1 MRNSTSLLDTNK
13 DGSTPPT
20 DTTETTWQKESTIE
34 QKSESKHENV
44 QESNSQPIESKKDE
58 MDKLINIMQNV
69 VNQPGFE
76 FLAGTTKLN
85 GKPAVLRG
93 EINTA
98 DKRERWLYDVMM
110 ENWRERPG
118 EGAESKSGSVE
129 EMVGKIKGGIFSV
142 KARKVS
148 GGTKGGEGFDL
159 VTDGCEAQKT
169 REEFVSTVMHHK
181 DDKHEIFI
189 IGDVGDGKMSKEDMI
204 DIATLPRTADHE
216 EISPEQNDKSK
227 GCGVSEKDEN
237 ELDEITGEEI
247 VSVDSSKNAND
258 ALEEVFAESRQDTSS
273 SVFLG
278 KGPPPQ
284 AAGGKDESVTGN
296 IASHDITYPSQAIIT
311 EPSPSMASD
320 NEADVTKDE
329 IKDGDTKYPSESNEL
344 REQYASKDT
353 DDDNVLLI
361 GTCDHE
367 FGSERERERTSET
380 SEGNEM
386 FDTLSNEPTE
396 SGAVNVRFD
405 GENVES
411 VNDEAKKNLYIKN
424 TKQEGVVE
432 EYKVL
437 KQTVSSDTPH
447 AESEITNVEQ
457 VSEVTADFESGTKSE
472 KSSLDDRTSEGQGS
486 IYDSLIEQDLN
497 SENLHYPNTKE
508 SLDTPLDGSPD
519 TEEKHT
525 PN

>member
-20 DTTETTWQKESTIE
+20 DTTETTWQKESTTE

-129 EMVGKIKGGIFSV
+129 EVVGKIKGGIFSV

-159 VTDGCEAQKT
+159 VTDDCEAQKT

-216 EISPEQNDKSK
+216 ETSPERNDKSK

-237 ELDEITGEEI
+237 EVEEITGEEI
-247 VSVDSSKNAND
+247 VSVDGPEN
-258 ALEEVFAESRQDTSS
+258 RQDTSS

-284 AAGGKDESVTGN
+284 AAGGKDEGVTGN

-311 EPSPSMASD
+311 ELSPSMASD
-320 NEADVTKDE
+320 IEADVTKN
-329 IKDGDTKYPSESNEL
+329 DGDTKYPSESNEL

-353 DDDNVLLI
+353 DDDVLLL

-367 FGSERERERTSET
+367 VGSQSERTSET
-380 SEGNEM
+380 SEGNM
-386 FDTLSNEPTE
+386 FDTLSNEPTQ
-396 SGAVNVRFD
+396 SGTANVRLD

-411 VNDEAKKNLYIKN
+411 ASDEAKKNLYIKN

-437 KQTVSSDTPH
+437 KQTVSVDTTH
-447 AESEITNVEQ
+447 ADSEIKNVEK

-472 KSSLDDRTSEGQGS
+472 KSSLDDRTSEGQGG
-486 IYDSLIEQDLN
+486 IYDSLIEQDLT
-497 SENLHYPNTKE
+497 SENLHNHNSKE
-508 SLDTPLDGSPD
+508 SLDTPSDESSA

-525 PN
+525 PNEM

>member
-1 MRNSTSLLDTNK
+1 MYNSTSLLDASK

-20 DTTETTWQKESTIE
+20 DTTEITWQKESTTE
-34 QKSESKHENV
+34 RKSESKLENL

-76 FLAGTTKLN
+76 FLTGTTKLN

-129 EMVGKIKGGIFSV
+129 EMVGKIKGGVFSV

-159 VTDGCEAQKT
+159 VADGCEAQKT

-189 IGDVGDGKMSKEDMI
+189 IGDVDDGKMSKEDMI

-216 EISPEQNDKSK
+216 ETSPEQNDKSK

-237 ELDEITGEEI
+237 ELDDISGEEI
-247 VSVDSSKNAND
+247 VSVDGSESAND
-258 ALEEVFAESRQDTSS
+258 ALEEVVAESRLDTSS
-273 SVFLG
+273 SAFLG
-278 KGPPPQ
+278 KGRPPL
-284 AAGGKDESVTGN
+284 AEEGKDESVTGN

-320 NEADVTKDE
+320 NEADVTKN
-329 IKDGDTKYPSESNEL
+329 DGDTKYLSESNEL

-353 DDDNVLLI
+353 DDDVLLL
-361 GTCDHE
+361 GTFDHE
-367 FGSERERERTSET
+367 VGLQSEPF
-380 SEGNEM
+380 EGNKM
-386 FDTLSNEPTE
+386 FDTLCNEPTV
-396 SGAVNVRFD
+396 SGAVNVRLD

-411 VNDEAKKNLYIKN
+411 VNDEAKENLYIKN
-424 TKQEGVVE
+424 TEQEDVVE

-437 KQTVSSDTPH
+437 KQTVSVDTTH
-447 AESEITNVEQ
+447 AQSEVKNVEQ
-457 VSEVTADFESGTKSE
+457 VSEVTAGFESGTKSE

-486 IYDSLIEQDLN
+486 IYDSLIEQDLT
-497 SENLHYPNTKE
+497 SENLHNPNSKE
-508 SLDTPLDGSPD
+508 SLDTPSDESPA

-525 PN
+525 PNEM